1 VQGQVISQ
9 DSQVRWVVP
18 RRAIMS
24 QRIFV
29 VDGGAVRS
37 RSVVVDFQMQAAEG
51 LPELGLADRDWVVL
65 RDALPEG
72 ALVVVNTSRSLVE
85 GGVVTPVVREGHVV
99 RSDGGAGEEATP

>member
-1 VQGQVISQ
+1 
-9 DSQVRWVVP
+9 
-18 RRAIMS
+18 
-24 QRIFV
+24 
-29 VDGGAVRS
+29 
-37 RSVVVDFQMQAAEG
+37 
-51 LPELGLADRDWVVL
+51 VVL